1 MNIQN
6 LIDAA
11 SPGDIVN
18 IPPGIYNEQIIIDKP
33 LTLQGPFTGGSA
45 VIDATGLVAAPTIE
59 ILSSDVSVK
68 NLTIQNGQ
76 LHGIQ
81 VGSVAS
87 ADLIRITISDNYI
100 KGHSNAGILTNHGA
114 SMTIE
119 NNYITNNGLGT
130 GFNRGGIVL
139 YPHGMT
145 KIINNSIS
153 NDLPNNS
160 TDGIFARGSST
171 GLLIQNNV
179 IENYPNSRITL
190 AWDESNVRV
199 IDNVIKKCGIGSFD
213 EQGGLVIIQS
223 VAEIITGNTV
233 EDCSRSGI
241 FWGWVLTTGS
251 QPDEILIANN
261 RISNSSRDAIYLFS
275 QAPGG
280 FIPADIFPLEPIIRG
295 NTLSSSGRAGIYVSN
310 VYYYGPGNARP
321 TINDNIITGNE
332 WGVLNATDQIINAVE
347 NWWGNSSGPYHP
359 LLNPDGTGNQV
370 SDRVDFIP
378 WITEAPK
385 VEIIKC
391 LISNVQMEH
400 YEISPLTDQ
409 TSNVDLTIKVSGNV
423 DINFN
428 GEIISLDFTKRF
440 AKRLIMIVPD
450 SDIDA
455 PIIASNSACCASLIN
470 GNSIRI
476 EIQLYL
482 TVDIGGKRNILIRAS
497 DHCSPRQKIVNPDSP
512 IDNLPDHCCK
522 GNDPCFM
529 ECIRA
534 EVIFSRCQFKKT
546 LLHYIEMPQLF

>member
-179 IENYPNSRITL
+179 IENYPNSGITL

-241 FWGWVLTTGS
+241 FWGWVL
-251 QPDEILIANN
+251 QL
-261 RISNSSRDAIYLFS
+261 
-275 QAPGG
+275 
-280 FIPADIFPLEPIIRG
+280 
-295 NTLSSSGRAGIYVSN
+295 
-310 VYYYGPGNARP
+310 
-321 TINDNIITGNE
+321 
-332 WGVLNATDQIINAVE
+332 AV
-347 NWWGNSSGPYHP
+347 N
-359 LLNPDGTGNQV
+359 
-370 SDRVDFIP
+370 
-378 WITEAPK
+378 
-385 VEIIKC
+385 
-391 LISNVQMEH
+391 
-400 YEISPLTDQ
+400 LTKF
-409 TSNVDLTIKVSGNV
+409 L
-423 DINFN
+423 
-428 GEIISLDFTKRF
+428 
-440 AKRLIMIVPD
+440 
-450 SDIDA
+450 
-455 PIIASNSACCASLIN
+455 
-470 GNSIRI
+470 
-476 EIQLYL
+476 
-482 TVDIGGKRNILIRAS
+482 
-497 DHCSPRQKIVNPDSP
+497 
-512 IDNLPDHCCK
+512 
-522 GNDPCFM
+522 
-529 ECIRA
+529 
-534 EVIFSRCQFKKT
+534 
-546 LLHYIEMPQLF
+546 